1 MGVSECWGRC
11 LNWESGSRHDDMQE
25 ERGQGMTV
33 CGGEKKERTVG
44 EDTEPADRKMVL
56 RLV

>member
-1 MGVSECWGRC
+1 LGVSECWGRC
-11 LNWESGSRHDDMQE
+11 LNGKSGSRHDDMQE

-33 CGGEKKERTVG
+33 WVAKKKERTVG

-56 RLV
+56 SLV